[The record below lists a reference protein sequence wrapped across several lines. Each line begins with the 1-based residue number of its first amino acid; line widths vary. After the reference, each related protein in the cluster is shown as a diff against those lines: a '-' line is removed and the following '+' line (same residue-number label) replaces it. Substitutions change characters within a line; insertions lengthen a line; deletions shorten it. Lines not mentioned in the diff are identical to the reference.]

1 MIVSDRATESS
12 MQTKSSLDR
21 ALSPMIFSR
30 LAKVLALISLFMP
43 VLSYAETLSRGS
55 GPAYA
60 WQPLIS
66 EASDGVLRLQMQTS
80 EPLAHRVFTLENP
93 PRVVVDFPEISW
105 RIPPQEAENLQR
117 DGVRSAR
124 FGLFRVGTSRLVL
137 DLDGPAQVVGSA
149 SLPAAGPAPARF
161 VLEFQVSRDG
171 KPFSL
176 PQGGDPQTRKKP
188 ALAKAVLPLTNPRV
202 IANRKGPG
210 QAPRP
215 SSRPRAMV
223 IALDPGHGGVD
234 PGASYGGVSEKV
246 LTLTF
251 AKELQQVL
259 TETGRYRVVLTR
271 SDDEFVPLAERV
283 ERARAMGA
291 DLFLSLHADA
301 LPSRPDV
308 SGASVYTLAKDA
320 SDELAAELA
329 RRENA
334 SDAIAGVKM
343 PTRKDNVRRALVDL
357 AKRRTKLES
366 DEMASLLIDELSQR
380 VPVLPKRPHR
390 KAGFRVLKTFDTP
403 SALIELGF
411 LTNLRDRRRLTN
423 PGWREQ
429 AALSIAAAVRRWSSR
444 PALVAGLRR

>member
-1 MIVSDRATESS
+1 M
-12 MQTKSSLDR
+12 
-21 ALSPMIFSR
+21 ALVIFSR
-30 LAKVLALISLFMP
+30 LARVLALVAFVAP
-43 VLSYAETLSRGS
+43 ALSHADGLSPGA

-60 WQPLIS
+60 WEPLIS
-66 EASDGVLRLQMQTS
+66 EASDGVLRLQLQTS

-93 PRVVVDFPEISW
+93 PRVVVDFPEIAW
-105 RIPPQEAENLQR
+105 RIPAEEAKTLHR
-117 DGVRSAR
+117 DGVLNAR
-124 FGLFRVGTSRLVL
+124 FGLYRIGTSRLVL

-161 VLEFQVSRDG
+161 VLEFQISHDG

-202 IANRKGPG
+202 IANKNGPG

-223 IALDPGHGGVD
+223 IAIDPGHGGVD

-251 AKELQQVL
+251 ANELKEVL
-259 TETGRYRVVLTR
+259 TDTGRFRVVLTR
-271 SDDEFVPLAERV
+271 TKDEFVPLAERV
-283 ERARAMGA
+283 ERARDMGA
-291 DLFLSLHADA
+291 DLFLSIHADA

-308 SGASVYTLAKDA
+308 SGASVYTLAKNA
-320 SDELAAELA
+320 SDELAGELA

-334 SDAIAGVKM
+334 SDAIAGVEM

-357 AKRRTKLES
+357 AKRRTKIES
-366 DEMASLLIDELSQR
+366 EGVASLLIDELSQR

-429 AALSIAAAVRRWSSR
+429 AALSIAAAVRRWSTQ
-444 PALVAGLRR
+444 PAMVAGLRR